1 MTKFLFGVYWE
12 TMYIYL
18 HNVGYTFSYEFMACK
33 PGDILFVCF
42 KIGLAYCRHLSTV
55 RTHLSALVNGNII
68 EHDFPTEAKGGLSL
82 EVWNAFLQDSSVR
95 PKSQQS
101 LIKWDDIN

>member
-18 HNVGYTFSYEFMACK
+18 HNVHIFLRVYSMQTC
-33 PGDILFVCF
+33 DILFVCF

-101 LIKWDDIN
+101 LIKWDDVN